1 MFCSNCGNRVP
12 DGSNFCSACGARIAV
27 AVETPAVEPVE
38 MPLMQE
44 RSQDFSFDW
53 SGVKDEPH
61 KKEVREVASPWG
73 SSAMN
78 TETVVEEEQ
87 RSRTMS
93 FIDILKK
100 EREEKA
106 RAAEEEPVVVVEEE
120 QPAPKH
126 AAHSE
131 MPSFYEP
138 PMYEDLDSHTVT
150 PFDNMEEEKPAYEA
164 PTFDEPAYEAPK
176 FETVDEFDPAM
187 EELNISVEPEEPTIV
202 LDGSEFVSDRYEED
216 SNKAR
221 LDAEL
226 AAILDAGSGKPA
238 GEEDDSVDLFED
250 TEEIDF
256 PTLKA
261 EEEPVIEIEE
271 EPTYEEPK
279 YEEPEVKYEPSFKDE
294 TTGAFDYEA
303 LIAELNGLVGSEPTE
318 TLLAD
323 YIDEPKEFV
332 EQEEAEEAVEEK
344 PIVEPEV
351 EDEYVPTHGSAE
363 PYYEEEP
370 EEEPEVEIEVEPE
383 EEDSLVETKDA
394 EIDALKK
401 RLAELMGET
410 IEEEPV
416 APVEEA
422 PAYEEPVYEEP
433 VFEEPIPVVE
443 EEELVTEPADE
454 AEEEQPF
461 FEAIG
466 VNVPTEEPVI
476 EESEEVIESVEEAV
490 EEIDEEVAEEPEVEE
505 ETKKDGPIVEQ
516 FGWFTDDNKEEE
528 LPLIDPTPDAED
540 VLPLINE
547 EHEEAVI
554 AEEQEE
560 AVEDDSTDAMSV
572 EELEKDLFGEVPED
586 DAEAEAT
593 KKIDKFYTL
602 YKKNEE
608 FQRLLDEEYNK
619 LKMEEEVVPTVS
631 AILEET
637 ESSALEPV
645 EEVTEAVAEAA
656 APVEEAVEKVEE
668 TVEEVSSAVETVA
681 KEDAASDEEAGS
693 KGGTALTIIAVI
705 VAVLLVILLA
715 IILVLNFAPD
725 SAIALKLDSVI
736 ETITSYFSAV
746 DVPGNFLL

>member
-12 DGSNFCSACGARIAV
+12 DGANFCSACGARLAV
-27 AVETPAVEPVE
+27 AADTLAVEPVE
-38 MPLMQE
+38 MPLVEE

-138 PMYEDLDSHTVT
+138 PMYEDLNGHTVT
-150 PFDNMEEEKPAYEA
+150 PFDNMK
-164 PTFDEPAYEAPK
+164 DE
-176 FETVDEFDPAM
+176 
-187 EELNISVEPEEPTIV
+187 EPEESTIV
-202 LDGSEFVSDRYEED
+202 LDGSEFVSDRDEED
-216 SNKAR
+216 SSKAR
-221 LDAEL
+221 LTAEL
-226 AAILDAGSGKPA
+226 AAILDAGSGNPA

-256 PTLKA
+256 PSQNVEEEYVA
-261 EEEPVIEIEE
+261 EETTPETTPVYEEPVF
-271 EPTYEEPK
+271 
-279 YEEPEVKYEPSFKDE
+279 EPSVKDE

-303 LIAELNGLVGSEPTE
+303 LIAELNDIAGTEPTE

-323 YIDEPKEFV
+323 YIEESEEFAEQV
-332 EQEEAEEAVEEK
+332 EATEETVEET
-344 PIVEPEV
+344 VEEEPVYEEPVV
-351 EDEYVPTHGSAE
+351 EEEYVPSHGATAFSF
-363 PYYEEEP
+363 EEESP
-370 EEEPEVEIEVEPE
+370 VEV
-383 EEDSLVETKDA
+383 KDA

-401 RLAELMGET
+401 RLAELMGDT
-410 IEEEPV
+410 IDEESV
-416 APVEEA
+416 
-422 PAYEEPVYEEP
+422 EEPVYEEP
-433 VFEEPIPVVE
+433 VVESVYEEPAYEAPVYEEEPVAESTVEVE
-443 EEELVTEPADE
+443 EDK
-454 AEEEQPF
+454 PF

-466 VNVPTEEPVI
+466 ISTPAEEP
-476 EESEEVIESVEEAV
+476 SVEE
-490 EEIDEEVAEEPEVEE
+490 EEPEVVEAPETEE
-505 ETKKDGPIVEQ
+505 VVEEVVEEPVV
-516 FGWFTDDNKEEE
+516 EEE

-554 AEEQEE
+554 AEEKEE
-560 AVEDDSTDAMSV
+560 SVEDETTDAMSV

-608 FQRLLDEEYNK
+608 FQKLLDEEYNK

-631 AILEET
+631 AILEEAENT
-637 ESSALEPV
+637 ASEASEGV
-645 EEVTEAVAEAA
+645 EEVAETATEVA
-656 APVEEAVEKVEE
+656 APVEEVVEKTEE
-668 TVEEVSSAVETVA
+668 VVEEVSSAVETVA
-681 KEDAASDEEAGS
+681 KEDVASDEETSG
-693 KGGTALTIIAVI
+693 KGGTALTVIAVI

>member
-27 AVETPAVEPVE
+27 AVEAPAVEPVE

-44 RSQDFSFDW
+44 RSRDFSFDW

-73 SSAMN
+73 ATGMN
-78 TETVVEEEQ
+78 TETVAEEEQ

-106 RAAEEEPVVVVEEE
+106 RAAAVEPSVDVEEYST
-120 QPAPKH
+120 PKH
-126 AAHSE
+126 ASHDE
-131 MPSFYEP
+131 MPSFYVP

-150 PFDNMEEEKPAYEA
+150 PFDSMENEEPAYEEPAYEEPVYEA
-164 PTFDEPAYEAPK
+164 PTYEEPQYEAPQ
-176 FETVDEFDPAM
+176 FETVDAFDPAM

-250 TEEIDF
+250 TEEIEF
-256 PTLKA
+256 PTQKVV
-261 EEEPVIEIEE
+261 EEESVPEISVEEPV
-271 EPTYEEPK
+271 YEEPAFK
-279 YEEPEVKYEPSFKDE
+279 FEPSVKDE

-303 LIAELNGLVGSEPTE
+303 LIAELNDLVGTEPTE
-318 TLLAD
+318 TLLVD
-323 YIDEPKEFV
+323 YIDEPEEFV
-332 EQEEAEEAVEEK
+332 EQEVIEETVVEEPAVEPVVELA
-344 PIVEPEV
+344 IEPEV
-351 EDEYVPTHGSAE
+351 EDEVEDEYIPTHGSFVMAE
-363 PYYEEEP
+363 EAEEEA
-370 EEEPEVEIEVEPE
+370 EEELE
-383 EEDSLVETKDA
+383 EESLVETKDA
-394 EIDALKK
+394 EIEALKR

-410 IEEEPV
+410 VEEEPV
-416 APVEEA
+416 T
-422 PAYEEPVYEEP
+422 PAYEEPVYEAPIYEDPIYEAP
-433 VFEEPIPVVE
+433 VFEEPVAESSVE
-443 EEELVTEPADE
+443 IEED
-454 AEEEQPF
+454 QPF
-461 FEAIG
+461 FEALGIS
-466 VNVPTEEPVI
+466 VAEEETVVDDSVEEIAAEEEP
-476 EESEEVIESVEEAV
+476 EEETEDEVSEEVQEEVEEV
-490 EEIDEEVAEEPEVEE
+490 QEEPEV
-505 ETKKDGPIVEQ
+505 
-516 FGWFTDDNKEEE
+516 EEE
-528 LPLIDPTPDAED
+528 LPLIDPTPDTEE

-572 EELEKDLFGEVPED
+572 EELERDLFGEVPAD

-631 AILEET
+631 AVLEEA
-637 ESSALEPV
+637 ENAASEAV
-645 EEVTEAVAEAA
+645 EEVTETVEEVA
-656 APVEEAVEKVEE
+656 APVEAVAEKAEE
-668 TVEEVSSAVETVA
+668 VAEEVSSAIETVA
-681 KEDAASDEEAGS
+681 KEDAASDEEASG

-705 VAVLLVILLA
+705 VAVLLVVLLA

-736 ETITSYFSAV
+736 EVITSYFSAV
-746 DVPGNFLL
+746 EVPGNFLL